1 MTSPPRHADEF
12 PADQDDSAMRA
23 AVRVSPLPVLLLRV
37 SDRRILEVSDSLASI
52 FGADR
57 DEMLRH
63 DVSYFIDD
71 PAAARS
77 PLVLM
82 ATGDIDGYRRV
93 HRSLRRLDG
102 TALTADIW
110 LSAYTRPPRLFAIAI
125 MLPADATMLQP
136 APEHVVELDDPLL
149 AVGTVD
155 DEWRIDRISSDIEH
169 LLGYPAESTLGASI
183 VPVVHP
189 ADLAGLQIAVGEA
202 ASGTGGVSIRLRLR
216 SSDDGWRLCRAIVSP
231 SSGQAAPAF
240 GFALAPMAGVGAAT
254 QGAAMQ
260 LEDQLRLIAREVE
273 AAAVTASLVR
283 MPTALELPILAELS
297 SRELEIVARLLRGD
311 RVPLIARSLFLSES
325 TVRNH
330 LTSVYRKLG
339 VASQQELLLA
349 LRVPS
354 AGSGESGVSAY

>member
-1 MTSPPRHADEF
+1 
-12 PADQDDSAMRA
+12 MRA

-52 FGADR
+52 FGAER

-63 DVSYFIDD
+63 DVSEFVDD

-77 PLVLM
+77 PLVLV

-110 LSAYTRPPRLFAIAI
+110 LSAYNDPPRTFAIAI
-125 MLPADATMLQP
+125 MLPADAGLLDP
-136 APEHVVELDDPLL
+136 APAESADVDDPLL

-155 DEWRIDRISSDIEH
+155 GQWRIDRMSSDIH
-169 LLGYPAESTLGASI
+169 QLLGIPAEALIGSSI

-189 ADLAGLQIAVGEA
+189 ADLPGLQVAVGEA
-202 ASGTGGVSIRLRLR
+202 VEGAGGISIRIRLKDMR
-216 SSDDGWRLCRAIVSP
+216 GTAGSGKWRLCRAVVSP
-231 SSGQAAPAF
+231 SGQDPPAF
-240 GFALAPMAGVGAAT
+240 GFAVAPVLAVGQALPDRSM
-254 QGAAMQ
+254 G

-273 AAAVTASLVR
+273 AAGVTAGLGR

-297 SRELEIVARLLRGD
+297 SRELEIVARLLQGD

-330 LTSVYRKLG
+330 LTSVYRKLN

-349 LRVPS
+349 LRVAP
-354 AGSGESGVSAY
+354 AGLD

>member
-1 MTSPPRHADEF
+1 M
-12 PADQDDSAMRA
+12 ADQDDTAMRA

-52 FGADR
+52 FEADR
-57 DEMLRH
+57 AEMLQH
-63 DVSYFIDD
+63 DVSYFVDE

-110 LSAYTRPPRLFAIAI
+110 LSAYTDPPRLFAIAI
-125 MLPADATMLQP
+125 MLPADATLLMP
-136 APEHVVELDDPLL
+136 APARLVDLDDPLL

-155 DEWRIDRISSDIEH
+155 SEWRIDRISNNIEQ
-169 LLGYPAESTLGASI
+169 LLGYAAESIIGALI

-189 ADLAGLQIAVGEA
+189 GDLPALQVAVGEA
-202 ASGTGGVSIRLRLR
+202 AEGTGGVSIRLRLKDIR
-216 SSDDGWRLCRAIVSP
+216 QADDSGGWRLCRAVISP
-231 SSGQAAPAF
+231 SSGQDPPAF
-240 GFALAPMAGVGAAT
+240 GFAIAPVLSPGQAAD
-254 QGAAMQ
+254 GRSME

-273 AAAVTASLVR
+273 AAGVTAGLVR
-283 MPTALELPILAELS
+283 MPTARELPILAELS
-297 SRELEIVARLLRGD
+297 SREIEIVARLLQGD

-330 LTSVYRKLG
+330 LTSVYRKLD
-339 VASQQELLLA
+339 VASQQDLLLA
-349 LRVPS
+349 LRVS
-354 AGSGESGVSAY
+354 QAGLN